1 MKQKK
6 KKKEVMVRISVTD
19 QSKTRL
25 FLTSLQSKQTV
36 IASVKKKRKNRL
48 MSYTDNKAHKHAAS
62 THQQNVDYKIEFL
75 EVKHSVISLYVLPV

>member
-1 MKQKK
+1 
-6 KKKEVMVRISVTD
+6 
-19 QSKTRL
+19 
-25 FLTSLQSKQTV
+25 
-36 IASVKKKRKNRL
+36 

>member
-6 KKKEVMVRISVTD
+6 KRGDCPHKRDRSVTNKTVSD
-19 QSKTRL
+19 FFAVQANSYSISKT
-25 FLTSLQSKQTV
+25 
-36 IASVKKKRKNRL
+36 RKNRL
-48 MSYTDNKAHKHAAS
+48 RSYTDNKAHKHAAS

>member
-1 MKQKK
+1 
-6 KKKEVMVRISVTD
+6 MVRISVTD
-19 QSKTRL
+19 QSQTRL

-36 IASVKKKRKNRL
+36 IASVKKRKNRL
-48 MSYTDNKAHKHAAS
+48 MSYTDNKPHKHAAS